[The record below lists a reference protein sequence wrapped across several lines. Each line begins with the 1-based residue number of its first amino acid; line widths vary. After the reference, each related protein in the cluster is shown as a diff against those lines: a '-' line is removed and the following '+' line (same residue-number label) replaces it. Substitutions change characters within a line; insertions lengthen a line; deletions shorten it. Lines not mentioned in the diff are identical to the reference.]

1 MNAPRG
7 CCGDVLEHKTL
18 IAMMRYIQPSELEEM
33 QFLENEVTK
42 EMDEETS
49 FTTQRRVYHLLIDD
63 IEAQNVSLTNE
74 LASYRETIQE
84 RIDIL
89 HAEIG
94 ELRRDLG
101 SVDTENKQLHEM
113 LVFFGNQLNRR
124 PSVTSLQSTSSG
136 ISTVFGDEDSSIL
149 LENIMDDLQNST
161 SCNDNVSKR
170 RVDAAVEIIQ
180 NSISNLPTSEIGNV
194 PTPDIS
200 TNVSSGDVDDD
211 DVDKIVEA
219 LADTIIARDRF
230 LEVLV
235 NEIETHQEHI
245 CLLQKQTEYYNSG
258 SLPMDTEQRVIS
270 TLAEN
275 IALKDRLLEHQKKRI
290 DTQEKQIIHLKS
302 ELNETSEVFDTNNT
316 FRSHRPIDRGIR
328 PSTLAPWD
336 QHNNGFATRAL
347 GNMGY
352 SGGGLGKRGEGIIEP
367 IQRTSPSPTHRNGIG
382 SPPRV
387 DNDVDPWRRNTT
399 LIVGD
404 SILSGVEE
412 TKLQRYSA
420 KVRVFSGARI
430 DDMYDYLKPLLSKM
444 PTNIILHVGTNDA
457 PTKSGSTMFEE
468 LGNLK
473 KFINHVLPDANVY
486 LSTPTIRVDNQKA
499 NYALRDL
506 TSKMKASSFNIIDN
520 SNVVSE
526 GVGKKGLHL
535 NDKGSGRLA
544 LNFINLMKRV

>member
-1 MNAPRG
+1 
-7 CCGDVLEHKTL
+7 
-18 IAMMRYIQPSELEEM
+18 MRYIQPSEVDEL
-33 QFLENEVTK
+33 QLLENEVTN
-42 EMDEETS
+42 EMDEESS
-49 FTTQRRVYHLLIDD
+49 FTTQRKVYHFLIED

-74 LASYRETIQE
+74 LASYRDTIQE

-113 LVFFGNQLNRR
+113 LVFFGNQLNRH
-124 PSVTSLQSTSSG
+124 PSVTSLQSTSTDV
-136 ISTVFGDEDSSIL
+136 STVHGDRDSSML
-149 LENIMDDLQNST
+149 LENIVNDLQNLP

-180 NSISNLPTSEIGNV
+180 NSISDLPNSEISYI

-200 TNVSSGDVDDD
+200 QNVSCGNVDDN

-230 LEVLV
+230 LEVLI

-245 CLLQKQTEYYNSG
+245 YLLQKQTEYYNSG
-258 SLPMDTEQRVIS
+258 SISMDAEQKVIS

-290 DTQEKQIIHLKS
+290 DNQEKQIIHLKS
-302 ELNETSEVFDTNNT
+302 ELNETSEVFVNNNIL
-316 FRSHRPIDRGIR
+316 RSHRPIDCGFR

-336 QHNNGFATRAL
+336 KHNNGFATRAL
-347 GNMGY
+347 DKMGY
-352 SGGGLGKRGEGIIEP
+352 SGGGLGKREDGIIEP
-367 IQRTSPSPTHRNGIG
+367 IQRASTSPTHRNGIG

-387 DNDVDPWRRNTT
+387 NNDVDPWRRNTT

-412 TKLQRYSA
+412 SELQRYSA
-420 KVRVFSGARI
+420 KVRAFSGARI

-444 PTNIILHVGTNDA
+444 PTNVILHVGTNDA
-457 PTKSGSTMFEE
+457 STKSANAMFEE
-468 LGNLK
+468 LENLK
-473 KFINHVLPDANVY
+473 KYVHNVLPDANVY
-486 LSTPTIRVDNQKA
+486 LSTPTIRVDDQKA
-499 NYALRDL
+499 NHALRDL
-506 TSKMKASSFNIIDN
+506 TRKMIASSYEIIDN

-544 LNFINLMKRV
+544 LNYINLMKRV